1 MQKTEGTEAAEQRP
15 AWMGMEC
22 GGIGLNEEVNEERE
36 ALVPTVLR
44 RGAAALANR
53 GGGRGRVQ
61 EAEPVGIRDFHG
73 APPRS
78 PDSDIQHQVRR
89 GFQRLRGGA
98 TVMVGERARLPA
110 SGDGQKD
117 SHSVYGVLACTWLKK
132 N

>member
-1 MQKTEGTEAAEQRP
+1 MQKTDGTEAAEQRP

-22 GGIGLNEEVNEERE
+22 GGIALNEEVIEERE

-78 PDSDIQHQVRR
+78 PDSDIRPQVRR

-98 TVMVGERARLPA
+98 RLPA
-110 SGDGQKD
+110 SGDRRKTAT
-117 SHSVYGVLACTWLKK
+117 ACMEYSRVHGSKEK
-132 N
+132 